1 MGDLVKRQKTISL
14 YGISEVQAK
23 DVLEDIIK
31 KKEADIK
38 ILTKE
43 GEVQI
48 VVSASADTEDE
59 AKAVIKPVSREI
71 KKRFPDSA
79 LAVNDKKNL
88 SLEKKLVKLLEKN
101 DFSIST
107 AESCT
112 GGLLSARI
120 INVPGAS
127 EVFKEGMVTYT
138 NKSKRKRLDVSK
150 STLKKYGAVSKQTA
164 KEMAAGI
171 AFNSDSDAA
180 LSITGIAGPDGG
192 TEEKPVGLVYIGLYV
207 KGKILAEEFHFSGNR
222 QEIREQSVE
231 AALVML
237 TKYLE
242 SI

>member
-48 VVSASADTEDE
+48 IVSASADTEDE

>member
-1 MGDLVKRQKTISL
+1 MGDLVKRQKTINL

-48 VVSASADTEDE
+48 IVSASADTEDE

-207 KGKILAEEFHFSGNR
+207 QGKILAEEFHFSGNR

>member
-1 MGDLVKRQKTISL
+1 MGDLVKRQKTINL

-180 LSITGIAGPDGG
+180 LSITGIAGPDRG

>member
-1 MGDLVKRQKTISL
+1 MGDLVKRQKTINL

-48 VVSASADTEDE
+48 IVSASADTEDE

-88 SLEKKLVKLLEKN
+88 SLEKKLVNLLEKN

>member
-79 LAVNDKKNL
+79 LTVNDKKNL

>member
-1 MGDLVKRQKTISL
+1 MGDLVKRQKTINL